1 MTMPHLTEK
10 QLNAFADSWRG
21 KSKHRALWTKAESAA
36 RALNDFEE
44 VLGDFYVET
53 SNARLDA
60 NEFNVAMGE
69 EAIPDGEEGHPRY
82 HQTHPLRIDQYNNT
96 LILVCNWCEEQ
107 LWADRLEEQEEE
119 EEKLDYYSELYDQ
132 IKKDLTREQIYFED
146 IYTGGN
152 ISVLE
157 IGEPEGPN
165 VWVDYWGS
173 VTLYQD
179 PEERGDDF
187 EVLFDSDATLTTREA
202 MQDFSRKAVKA
213 IDDAIR
219 AGKIE
224 NVWREN

>member
-10 QLNAFADSWRG
+10 QLNAFADYWRG

-36 RALNDFEE
+36 RAVAEFEK
-44 VLGDFYVET
+44 VLGEFYQET
-53 SNARLDA
+53 SLARLDTSD
-60 NEFNVAMGE
+60 FNVAMGE
-69 EAIPDGEEGHPRY
+69 ETIPEGEEGHPRY
-82 HQTHPLRIDQYNNT
+82 HQNHPLRIDQHLNT

-119 EEKLDYYSELYDQ
+119 EETRDYDPLLYGQ
-132 IKKDLTREQIYFED
+132 IKKDLAREQIYFED

-173 VTLYQD
+173 VVLYPNGYD
-179 PEERGDDF
+179 RSEDF
-187 EVLFDSDATLTTREA
+187 DVLFDSEATLTTREA
-202 MQDFSRKAVKA
+202 MQETSRKVVTAIAKA
-213 IDDAIR
+213 IDD
-219 AGKIE
+219 GKIE
-224 NVWREN
+224 NVWRED